1 MGVPYSRGHYLALR
15 DMLASSVGPAYRT
28 IWHRDPTGRW
38 TIFTNSDPDLSCPR
52 YFGSVTAVERVPAI
66 ELTWRDDRTLDV
78 SMSDR
83 LSWRLILE
91 ATPATQMMT
100 TMGSA
105 TPQWAW
111 NSDAVLA
118 SMGSMA
124 SGFLRSG
131 RIKLRGR
138 TPNGP
143 RFKAA
148 PMQVW
153 RVAGGQAVVDDAD
166 LGTLA
171 PLTEQAR
178 LGDFWLPQRGLFF
191 AGQARFTKPVCDVE
205 EKSAMKSRSTT
216 DLSNIQQLHTSPPQS
231 ALTLE
236 GNCHD

>member
-1 MGVPYSRGHYLALR
+1 
-15 DMLASSVGPAYRT
+15 
-28 IWHRDPTGRW
+28 
-38 TIFTNSDPDLSCPR
+38 
-52 YFGSVTAVERVPAI
+52 
-66 ELTWRDDRTLDV
+66 
-78 SMSDR
+78 MSDR

-124 SGFLRSG
+124 GGFLRSG

-153 RVAGGQAVVDDAD
+153 RVAGGEAVVDDAD

-171 PLTEQAR
+171 PLTEQAH

-205 EKSAMKSRSTT
+205 EKPAMNRDRPGTSATNTT
-216 DLSNIQQLHTSPPQS
+216 PHTSPQQS

-236 GNCHD
+236 GNGHD